1 MAIVRLVGSDVE
13 QIRRRLPRQ
22 FTDWQGRYLIEGDPD
37 RRWTECRVIDISSAG
52 AGLEVVGSNPRGA
65 CGDRIIVAIQLCGE
79 VRSCIPGKDDRSRI
93 GIEFVDLTEA
103 ERRYLESLAELQA
116 VW

>member
-1 MAIVRLVGSDVE
+1 ME

-22 FTDWQGRYLIEGDPD
+22 FTDWQGQALIEGDPE
-37 RRWTECRVIDISSAG
+37 RRWNNCRVIDISSAG
-52 AGLEVVGSNPRGA
+52 AGLELVGAEPRVSS
-65 CGDRIIVAIQLCGE
+65 GDRIIVAVQLCGE
-79 VRSCIPGKDDRSRI
+79 VRSCIAAKNDRTRI

-103 ERRYLESLAELQA
+103 ERLYLDSLAELQA